1 MLTSFNQ
8 VHLISNTWLCHCRL
22 SPPVVAPAFSRYLS
36 RSPSTFCYSIPFPR
50 LSKCDHEWSLTNFFH
65 QWAWSLE
72 TLGRPVCRPST
83 IKLSIWTL
91 ALPLYT
97 AKLLTCSC
105 GSVVQV
111 FCVQVR
117 FLWITH
123 SPLKPCSVLFTT
135 PLENPPGA
143 HQFTLSCFLEG
154 KSSGLWKPSP
164 VTVIL
169 HIDRNVGRT
178 LAE

>member
-97 AKLLTCSC
+97 ARLLTRSC

-111 FCVQVR
+111 FCVQVQVQ
-117 FLWITH
+117 FSVNNSLTFKGLFSSVHNTSGEPSWSPSIYTLLFSWGKILWLMEAKSCH
-123 SPLKPCSVLFTT
+123 S
-135 PLENPPGA
+135 NPA
-143 HQFTLSCFLEG
+143 H
-154 KSSGLWKPSP
+154 
-164 VTVIL
+164 
-169 HIDRNVGRT
+169 R
-178 LAE
+178 